1 MQTAA
6 AALQNAVSP
15 LKRREPPR
23 KEQRRQER
31 ETRSTANGTPRITA
45 AEVDELFN
53 ALGELY
59 GSKFASQWGAFD
71 ETGAWLAE
79 LQPLA
84 PGQLGIGLRRVRQQI
99 QDAARAGTEAWPPT
113 PLAFAAMCQP
123 KPEDLGLPSDA
134 QAWREATDNAHQPS
148 RHRWS
153 HEAVRMA
160 GQAVGWWDLTHG
172 GGESRADRLER
183 RFRKEYTALVNR
195 VMGGEQLQPRSLIGH
210 DSQLNRAE
218 LAERASREAAQQ
230 QAEAAGMPHRMNSE
244 QGLRSLRAALGG
256 R

>member
-1 MQTAA
+1 M
-6 AALQNAVSP
+6 
-15 LKRREPPR
+15 
-23 KEQRRQER
+23 
-31 ETRSTANGTPRITA
+31 
-45 AEVDELFN
+45 DELFN

-79 LQPLA
+79 LQFLA
-84 PGQLGIGLRRVRQQI
+84 PAQLGIGLRRVRQQI

-113 PLAFAAMCQP
+113 PLAFAALCLP

-134 QAWREATDNAHQPS
+134 QAWREATANAHQPS

-183 RFRKEYTALVNR
+183 RFRKEYAALVNR
-195 VMGGEQLQPRSLIGH
+195 VMAGEQLQARTLIGH
-210 DSQLNRAE
+210 DSQLSRAE
-218 LAERASREAAQQ
+218 LAERASREAAQH
-230 QAEAAGMPHRMNSE
+230 QAEASGMPPRMNSE
-244 QGLRSLRAALGG
+244 QGMRSLRAALGG